1 MKIIMLVLLVVCSCA
16 YNSEARSSGSHG
28 YHNNH
33 YQGKEYFSYK
43 KNEWKRTNV
52 GY

>member
-1 MKIIMLVLLVVCSCA
+1 MKILMLVLLVVCSYA
-16 YNSEARSSGSHG
+16 VISEARSSGKSG

-33 YQGKEYFSYK
+33 YQGVQDFRFK
-43 KNEWKRTNV
+43 KNEWKRLNS

>member
-16 YNSEARSSGSHG
+16 YNSEARTSRSG